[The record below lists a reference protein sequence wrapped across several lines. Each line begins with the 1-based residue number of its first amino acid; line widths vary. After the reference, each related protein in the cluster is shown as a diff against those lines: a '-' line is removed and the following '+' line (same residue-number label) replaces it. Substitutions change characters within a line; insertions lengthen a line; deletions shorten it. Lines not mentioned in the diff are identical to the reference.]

1 MTGAGRTLLLGALAC
16 SAPAC
21 LDVADDRARRDET
34 IGRAE
39 AGGVSVRVDE
49 GLAAVR
55 ALSPQELRLWA
66 QAPAFALTVDRPA
79 GRAPLAITVE
89 NALADAALTRADGR
103 PLALAAAQP
112 AGPPTVR
119 RWELDGAEA
128 GPIELRLA
136 PPDLDARAPFRF
148 ALYADVQERIAD
160 VQDIYRR
167 MNQDPGIRF
176 ALVSGDLTD
185 FGSAEQLERFQR
197 ELRTLA
203 FPVYCTLGNHELG
216 SPGTPFHDW
225 FGRGSFSFPFRGA
238 RFTLLD
244 SGSATLAPL
253 VYRWLDGWLAAGADG
268 FHVVATHIPPLDPV
282 GTRNGA
288 FASRLEASRLL
299 GLLAAGR
306 VDLTIYG
313 HVHSYYAF
321 ANAGISAF
329 ISGGGGGIPERLD
342 GIARHYLTVDV
353 DPVSQL
359 SQVAVVRID

>member
-1 MTGAGRTLLLGALAC
+1 VTGPARALVLVGLAS
-16 SAPAC
+16 SAAC
-21 LDVADDRARRDET
+21 LTVADERAQRDET
-34 IGRAE
+34 IGRAQAE
-39 AGGVSVRVDE
+39 GVSVRVE
-49 GLAAVR
+49 QGLAAVR
-55 ALSPQELRLWA
+55 ALSAQELRLWA
-66 QAPAFALTVDRPA
+66 QAPAFDLTVDRPA
-79 GRAPLAITVE
+79 GSGPLAITVE
-89 NALADAALTRADGR
+89 NVLPDVALSIRDGR
-103 PLALAAAQP
+103 ALPVAPP

-119 RWELDGAEA
+119 RWLLEA
-128 GPIELRLA
+128 VGPAPVQLRLA
-136 PPDLDARAPFRF
+136 PPDVEDRTPFRF
-148 ALYADVQERIAD
+148 ALYADVQERIDD

-167 MNQDPGIRF
+167 MNQDPSIRF

-185 FGSAEQLERFQR
+185 FGSAEQLARFQH

-225 FGRGSFSFPFRGA
+225 FGRASFSFPYRGA

-253 VYRWLDGWLAAGADG
+253 VYRWLDGWLAEGADG
-268 FHVVATHIPPLDPV
+268 FHVVTTHIPPLDPV
-282 GTRNGA
+282 GARNGA

-299 GLLAAGR
+299 GLLAAGG
-306 VDLTIYG
+306 VDLTVYG

-321 ANAGISAF
+321 VNAGIPAF

-353 DPVSQL
+353 DPVSQR
-359 SQVAVVRID
+359 SQVAVVRIE

>member
-1 MTGAGRTLLLGALAC
+1 MTGPTRALALSALVC
-16 SAPAC
+16 SATGC
-21 LDVADDRARRDET
+21 LTVADERAQRDET
-34 IGRAE
+34 IGRAQV
-39 AGGVSVRVDE
+39 GGVSVRVDE

-55 ALSPQELRLWA
+55 SLSAQELRLWA
-66 QAPAFALTVDRPA
+66 QAPAFSLTVETPGD
-79 GRAPLAITVE
+79 GGPLAITVE
-89 NALADAALTRADGR
+89 NALSDAVLSRDDGSPLPLAAPEPDGR
-103 PLALAAAQP
+103 
-112 AGPPTVR
+112 PTVR
-119 RWELDGAEA
+119 RWQLDTTEL
-128 GPIELRLA
+128 GPIQLRLA
-136 PPDLDARAPFRF
+136 PPDVEARTPFRF
-148 ALYADVQERIAD
+148 AVYADVQERIED

-167 MNQDPGIRF
+167 MSQDASIRY

-185 FGSAEQLERFQR
+185 FGSAEQLARFQE

-216 SPGTPFHDW
+216 TPGTPFHDW
-225 FGRGSFSFPFRGA
+225 FGRGSFSFAFRGA

-244 SGSATLAPL
+244 SGSATLAPV

-299 GLLAAGR
+299 GLLAAGG
-306 VDLTIYG
+306 VDLTVYG

-321 ANAGISAF
+321 VNAGIPAF

-342 GIARHYLTVDV
+342 GIARHYLTVDI
-353 DPVSQL
+353 DPASQR